1 MQRTPIV
8 TTAPMRALE
17 QATVDAGAT
26 WGGLMEQAGWGVAQV
41 ALRLLGGGRDRRV
54 LVLVGP
60 GNNGGD
66 GLVVARHLHDAGAHV
81 ALYLWRRTH
90 PETDGN
96 WQHCRRRGIVEQDAA
111 ADPQQTWLRSQ
122 VDQADLVVDALL
134 GMGTT
139 RPVTGTL
146 AQIVEVVNATGRH
159 GDMGAEGQGGRGA
172 GGQARAHCMR
182 PPDPLPAGGPVSERS
197 ERPYPPVLSIDLP
210 TGINSDTGAV
220 LGVAIRAD
228 LTVATGLIKRG
239 LLLHPGRGYAGAL
252 AIADIGIPP
261 TNLEAIMSELLTDER
276 ARALL
281 PARPAEAHK
290 GTFGKVMVVA
300 GSLHYPGAAALACA
314 GAARVGAGLVT
325 LAAGRTVLGMG
336 GRGPEVTLL
345 PLPEGEWG
353 AVGPNAVEELGK
365 HMAGYAALL
374 IGPGL
379 GQADPTKQF
388 IQRML
393 GLEQPKSRGRVGF
406 LSGGDQPATEG
417 GKPLDLPPTVLDAD
431 GLNLLA
437 AIEDWPEHLP
447 KGRLIFT
454 PHPGEMRRLLKVD
467 ELPDDLVD
475 TTADAAQ
482 RWGQVLVLK
491 GATTIIAGPDGR
503 TLVHDG
509 ANPALA
515 TAGTGDVLAGAIAGL
530 LAQGLAPFDAAAL
543 GVYLHAAA
551 GARVRESLGDSG
563 ALASDLLLE
572 LPRAIKHLRS

>member
-8 TTAPMRALE
+8 TTAQMRRVE
-17 QATVDAGAT
+17 QAAVDAGAT
-26 WGGLMEQAGWGVAQV
+26 WGGLMEQAGWGVAQA

-66 GLVVARHLHDAGAHV
+66 GLVVARHLHDAGAAV
-81 ALYLWRRTH
+81 ALYLWRRTSL
-90 PETDGN
+90 ETDGN
-96 WQHCRRRGIVEQDAA
+96 RQHCRQRGIVEQMAD
-111 ADPQQTWLRSQ
+111 ADPQRTWLRSQ
-122 VDQADLVVDALL
+122 LDGADLVVDALL
-134 GMGTT
+134 GIGTNRLVEGDLASVVEAVNRT
-139 RPVTGTL
+139 R
-146 AQIVEVVNATGRH
+146 
-159 GDMGAEGQGGRGA
+159 QGGPERIRQGA
-172 GGQARAHCMR
+172 SARSAR
-182 PPDPLPAGGPVSERS
+182 PWPLI
-197 ERPYPPVLSIDLP
+197 LSIDLP
-210 TGINSDTGAV
+210 TGVNSDTGAI
-220 LGVAIRAD
+220 LGAAINAD
-228 LTVATGLIKRG
+228 ITVATGLIKYG
-239 LLLHPGRGYAGAL
+239 VLFHPGRGCVGAL
-252 AIADIGIPP
+252 EVADIGITP
-261 TNLEAIMSELLTDER
+261 TSLEAIMGELLTSDQ

-281 PARPAEAHK
+281 PARPVEAHK
-290 GTFGKVMVVA
+290 GTFGKAMVVA

-353 AVGPNAVEELGK
+353 AIGPNAVEELGK
-365 HMAGYAALL
+365 QLEGYAALL

-379 GQADPTKQF
+379 GQADPTRQF
-388 IQRML
+388 IQRLL
-393 GLEQPKSRGRVGF
+393 GLEQPKQRGRVGF
-406 LSGGDQPATEG
+406 LSGGAPAPAEG

-447 KGRLIFT
+447 KGRLVFT
-454 PHPGEMRRLLKVD
+454 PHPGEMRRLLKVE
-467 ELPDDLVD
+467 ELPDDLVA
-475 TTADAAQ
+475 TAADAAQ
-482 RWGQVLVLK
+482 RWGQVVVLK

-515 TAGTGDVLAGAIAGL
+515 TAGTGDVLAGAVAGL

-551 GARVRESLGDSG
+551 GARVREALGDSG
-563 ALASDLLLE
+563 ALASDLLTE
-572 LPRAIKHLRS
+572 LPKAIKHLRS